1 MRGEI
6 PLTFLFINDTDMF
19 QNLRENQQI
28 YVLTKA
34 PVPSLDMGTVI
45 KIQGPVPNFQAGSN
59 MMGYTMDITVSVN
72 GINRP
77 FPQLPVNKDSAEY
90 VNEQTI
96 IAMSRDAMNAELN
109 SLKNESVNAIQR
121 GREEEAKL
129 PVWDK
134 LILQINPEVAEK
146 QRQEQEIATMKH
158 QMATMASDNAELKN
172 MVAQLL
178 AKLDGDGNKSA
189 KNK

>member
-1 MRGEI
+1 M
-6 PLTFLFINDTDMF
+6 
-19 QNLRENQQI
+19 
-28 YVLTKA
+28 LTKA

-45 KIQGPVPNFQAGSN
+45 KIQDPVPNFQAGSN

-129 PVWDK
+129 PIWDK
-134 LILQINPEVAEK
+134 LILQLNPEVAEK

-158 QMATMASDNAELKN
+158 QMATMASDNAELKS

>member
-1 MRGEI
+1 
-6 PLTFLFINDTDMF
+6 MF

-59 MMGYTMDITVSVN
+59 MMGYTMDITVAVN

-121 GREEEAKL
+121 GREEESRL

-134 LILQINPEVAEK
+134 LILQLNPEVAEK

-158 QMATMASDNAELKN
+158 QMASMASDNAELKS
-172 MVAQLL
+172 MLAQVLS
-178 AKLDGDGNKSA
+178 KLDGDSNKSG

>member
-1 MRGEI
+1 
-6 PLTFLFINDTDMF
+6 MF

-28 YVLTKA
+28 YVLAKTQN
-34 PVPSLDMGTVI
+34 PILEMGTVVR
-45 KIQGPVPNFQAGSN
+45 IQGPMPKFQSN
-59 MMGYTMDITVSVN
+59 PSMIPQTEYVLDITVSVN
-72 GINRP
+72 GMNRN

-109 SLKNESVNAIQR
+109 SLKNESINAIQR
-121 GREEEAKL
+121 GRDEEARL

-134 LILQINPEVAEK
+134 LILQLNPEVADK
-146 QRQEQEIATMKH
+146 QRQEQEINSLKS
-158 QMATMASDNAELKN
+158 QMATMASDNAEMKS
-172 MVAQLL
+172 MIAKLL
-178 AKLDGDGNKSA
+178 AKLDDDGNKST

>member
-1 MRGEI
+1 M
-6 PLTFLFINDTDMF
+6 
-19 QNLRENQQI
+19 
-28 YVLTKA
+28 
-34 PVPSLDMGTVI
+34 
-45 KIQGPVPNFQAGSN
+45 
-59 MMGYTMDITVSVN
+59 N

-134 LILQINPEVAEK
+134 LILQLNPEVAEK

-158 QMATMASDNAELKN
+158 QMATMASDNAELKS
-172 MVAQLL
+172 MMAQLL
-178 AKLDGDGNKSA
+178 AKLDSDGNKSN

>member
-1 MRGEI
+1 
-6 PLTFLFINDTDMF
+6 MF

-109 SLKNESVNAIQR
+109 SLKND
-121 GREEEAKL
+121 KL
-129 PVWDK
+129 PFDISMTQK
-134 LILQINPEVAEK
+134 
-146 QRQEQEIATMKH
+146 
-158 QMATMASDNAELKN
+158 
-172 MVAQLL
+172 
-178 AKLDGDGNKSA
+178 
-189 KNK
+189 

>member
-1 MRGEI
+1 
-6 PLTFLFINDTDMF
+6 MF

-59 MMGYTMDITVSVN
+59 MMGYTMDITVAVN

-90 VNEQTI
+90 INEQTI

-129 PVWDK
+129 PIPRSGREAAAGAGDCH
-134 LILQINPEVAEK
+134 NE
-146 QRQEQEIATMKH
+146 
-158 QMATMASDNAELKN
+158 ASDGYNGFRQCGA
-172 MVAQLL
+172 
-178 AKLDGDGNKSA
+178 
-189 KNK
+189 

>member
-1 MRGEI
+1 
-6 PLTFLFINDTDMF
+6 MF

-28 YVLTKA
+28 YVLTKS
-34 PVPSLDMGTVI
+34 PIPTLDMGTVI
-45 KIQGPVPNFQAGSN
+45 KIQGPMPNFQAGSN
-59 MMGYTMDITVSVN
+59 MMGYTMDITVAVN
-72 GINRP
+72 GITRP

-134 LILQINPEVAEK
+134 LILQLNPEVAEK
-146 QRQEQEIATMKH
+146 QRQEQEIAT
-158 QMATMASDNAELKN
+158 LKSQ
-172 MVAQLL
+172 VAQLAQTNTNL
-178 AKLDGDGNKSA
+178 ESMMARLMDKLDGDANKSP

>member
-1 MRGEI
+1 
-6 PLTFLFINDTDMF
+6 MF

-28 YVLTKA
+28 YVLTKGLT
-34 PVPSLDMGTVI
+34 PSLDMGTVV
-45 KIQGPVPNFQAGSN
+45 KIQGPVPKFQTGPN
-59 MMGYTMDITVSVN
+59 MMPQTEYVMDIVVSVN

-77 FPQLPVNKDSAEY
+77 FGQLPVNKDSAEY

-109 SLKNESVNAIQR
+109 SQKNESIAAIQR
-121 GREEEAKL
+121 GRDEEAKL

-134 LILQINPEVAEK
+134 LILQLNPEVAEK
-146 QRQEQEIATMKH
+146 QRQEQEISTLKS
-158 QMATMASDNAELKN
+158 QMERMSQSYANVEN
-172 MVAQLL
+172 MLAQLL
-178 AKLDGDGNKSA
+178 AKSDGDGNKSA